1 LPAGQSE
8 RCWIALNA
16 RRVGPRRPINHDLRF
31 GQQKGLGA
39 IGFLAQR
46 GSLMAGERLQPGC
59 ASMGPDQDNRGYD
72 GEQYG
77 AGCERHKS
85 DFVLRQAAVNA
96 KHEVM

>member
-1 LPAGQSE
+1 
-8 RCWIALNA
+8 
-16 RRVGPRRPINHDLRF
+16 
-31 GQQKGLGA
+31 
-39 IGFLAQR
+39 
-46 GSLMAGERLQPGC
+46 MAGERLQPGC
-59 ASMGPDQDNRGYD
+59 ASMSPDQDNRGYD